1 MNTTTLYDLSSS
13 KKIIA
18 FSGED
23 AAHFLQGQTTCDVL
37 TLKNSDAVF
46 GAVCN
51 PKGRVITLFHLIK
64 HDETYY
70 MVLSSD
76 MASIIIKRMK
86 MFVFRSKVEI
96 TDASNDYKV
105 FGINQPLP
113 PAMSSL
119 LAPLKSIKYQS
130 DSELSLLIVATQQ
143 YTTAKTDPSIALQS
157 NETDWQLLLIN
168 ECIPEITTET
178 SELFIP
184 QMLNMDLLNG
194 INFQK
199 DKFKIDLFAMS
210 CRVLGRYLENWI
222 LNKIKDYAKIKK
234 RNFIQADFIKGPR
247 NNIFKQFL
255 LDNGFSNIRK
265 KNE

>member
-1 MNTTTLYDLSSS
+1 MNTT
-13 KKIIA
+13 

-37 TLKNSDAVF
+37 ALKNSDAVF

-119 LAPLKSIKYQS
+119 LAPLKSI
-130 DSELSLLIVATQQ
+130 I
-143 YTTAKTDPSIALQS
+143 
-157 NETDWQLLLIN
+157 
-168 ECIPEITTET
+168 
-178 SELFIP
+178 
-184 QMLNMDLLNG
+184 
-194 INFQK
+194 
-199 DKFKIDLFAMS
+199 
-210 CRVLGRYLENWI
+210 
-222 LNKIKDYAKIKK
+222 
-234 RNFIQADFIKGPR
+234 
-247 NNIFKQFL
+247 
-255 LDNGFSNIRK
+255 
-265 KNE
+265 